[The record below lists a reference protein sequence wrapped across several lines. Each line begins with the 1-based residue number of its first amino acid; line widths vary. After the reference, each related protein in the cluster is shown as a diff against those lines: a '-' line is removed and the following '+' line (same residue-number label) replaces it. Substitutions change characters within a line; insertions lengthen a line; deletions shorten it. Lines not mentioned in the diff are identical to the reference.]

1 MDSRAPKGRGRRVSI
16 GLVIS
21 AVVVAVV
28 AVLFVLVFSQ
38 TSSPPSN
45 QVSLTMWS
53 MGQHLLNV
61 WLEPDPPQVGSLI
74 VTGQVVD
81 TGGNPRLSSSMTFK
95 ASPEETGS
103 PVEREGNPVE
113 VRDRLDN
120 GKFRASMDLL
130 QPGAWIL
137 EVDIVMQGRRATVQI
152 PFQVTRGE

>member
-1 MDSRAPKGRGRRVSI
+1 
-16 GLVIS
+16 
-21 AVVVAVV
+21 
-28 AVLFVLVFSQ
+28 
-38 TSSPPSN
+38 
-45 QVSLTMWS
+45 
-53 MGQHLLNV
+53 
-61 WLEPDPPQVGSLI
+61 
-74 VTGQVVD
+74 
-81 TGGNPRLSSSMTFK
+81 MTFK